1 MRRASRVDDNQAE
14 IVAGLL
20 YMGATVQHLHTVGQ
34 GCPDLLIG
42 WKGRNYLI
50 EIKDGN
56 KPPSARKLTDDQ
68 ERWHSLWTGQKSVV
82 TSLEEAMQVVNCGGV
97 ASD

>member
-20 YMGATVQHLHTVGQ
+20 YMGATVQHLHAVGQ

-56 KPPSARKLTDDQ
+56 KPPSARRLTTDQ

-97 ASD
+97 ASG